1 MKKLI
6 LIPFLLCSC
15 AKEEASCPV
24 DVSAVEVDADTS
36 DAVDVSE
43 DVSSVAVASDATSA
57 D

>member
-15 AKEEASCPV
+15 AKEEASCGV
-24 DVSAVEVDADTS
+24 DVSAVEVDADAS
-36 DAVDVSE
+36 DAVDASE
-43 DVSSVAVASDATSA
+43 DVSSVDVASDATSA